1 MQRSQDMDRVLA
13 DLPSIEQ
20 PRDSPSRSIRA
31 GNTDSAQEFERARS
45 AGGVPTGVG
54 LSDPL
59 VVMYTYPG
67 DDGYKEAA
75 ERHQT
80 GPNPQQPFRQGDE
93 PPQMTPLPFIRRR
106 GEEPS
111 AVPLRVIQESP
122 SRPIRRGHPT
132 DPSLQLTHTVRRGNE
147 PLQLT
152 PLPRRDDEPLQ
163 LTPLPR
169 RVRRA
174 ERAESYDDAVKR
186 VRGDLGKGKMY

>member
-20 PRDSPSRSIRA
+20 PRDSPPRSIRV
-31 GNTDSAQEFERARS
+31 GNTEEFERARS
-45 AGGVPTGVG
+45 AGGVFSGV
-54 LSDPL
+54 LVESDPPFM
-59 VVMYTYPG
+59 MYTYPG

-80 GPNPQQPFRQGDE
+80 GPNPQQPFRQGIDE
-93 PPQMTPLPFIRRR
+93 PPRM
-106 GEEPS
+106 
-111 AVPLRVIQESP
+111 
-122 SRPIRRGHPT
+122 
-132 DPSLQLTHTVRRGNE
+132 THTVRRGNE
-147 PLQLT
+147 PPQLT

-169 RVRRA
+169 RVRQK
-174 ERAESYDDAVKR
+174 AESYDDAMKR